1 MKKTVLY
8 LFITSL
14 VLVLF
19 GWFTDSD
26 KVKPSIL
33 VQMIEFIAMT
43 IIVFSVLSG
52 FTWIIMKVL
61 KRNSTN
67 GFNRCFLSK

>member
-19 GWFTDSD
+19 GWFMDSD
-26 KVKPSIL
+26 KVKPTIL

-52 FTWIIMKVL
+52 FTWIIMKIL
-61 KRNSTN
+61 KTN
-67 GFNRCFLSK
+67 CTNNFTKGS

>member
-1 MKKTVLY
+1 MKRIVLY

-14 VLVLF
+14 LLVFF
-19 GWFTDSD
+19 GWFVDSD
-26 KVKPSIL
+26 KVKPNVL

-52 FTWIIMKVL
+52 FTWLIMKIV
-61 KRNSTN
+61 KPN
-67 GFNRCFLSK
+67 GINNFNKCS